1 MNFLKDKV
9 KKFQEKKLDEAK
21 QKLES
26 YKQTKK
32 TLENLLCDSTDID
45 LEEIKEK
52 IRKQNEFIEIWTKN
66 IEKIKK
72 EIQKLKS

>member
-45 LEEIKEK
+45 SEEIKEK